1 MDILLLIAIGLALG
15 VAVGFLARLI
25 VPGREALS
33 TGGTI
38 VIGVFAAIAG
48 GFVAAVFGWGYD
60 EGFDWRI
67 FVTQLAVAVVV
78 VGVFHIPTTKKG

>member
-1 MDILLLIAIGLALG
+1 MDILLLIVIGLALG

-48 GFVAAVFGWGYD
+48 GFVAEVLGWGYD
-60 EGFDWRI
+60 DGFDWRT
-67 FVTQLAVAVVV
+67 FLTQLGVAVVV
-78 VGVFHIPTTKKG
+78 VGVFHIPTKRE

>member
-1 MDILLLIAIGLALG
+1 MDILILIGIGLALG

-48 GFVAAVFGWGYD
+48 GFVAEMFGWGYD
-60 EGFDWRI
+60 GGWDWPTF
-67 FVTQLAVAVVV
+67 FVQLAVGVVV
-78 VGVFHIPTTKKG
+78 VGVFHIPTSKAE